1 MTEHAFSMDE
11 QLADRFFLT
20 DVCGTE
26 TYAAIQK
33 ELLAKHEHGSSGDL
47 PEDFFAELSA
57 RLCDLFKRCA
67 KMCEA
72 QE

>member
-1 MTEHAFSMDE
+1 MTEHAFSMEE

-33 ELLAKHEHGSSGDL
+33 ELLAKHERDPSGEL

-57 RLCDLFKRCA
+57 CLCDLFDRCA
-67 KMCEA
+67 RMCEA
-72 QE
+72 LE